1 MKASSSKKAEKRDSS
16 RLENSFKVFS
26 LIAYP
31 VAEPRSRSVGK
42 KFIRVLLILGLL
54 AWLVLKVLP
63 SLI

>member
-1 MKASSSKKAEKRDSS
+1 MFGEWTGMVYAAATV
-16 RLENSFKVFS
+16 LFVYVF
-26 LIAYP
+26 IK
-31 VAEPRSRSVGK
+31 VGK